1 MNDKDK
7 DALLLLDA
15 YLEKKLQSATDREDM
30 QQFILLL
37 QRDILTQHSHHSLS
51 HLVEQLQKSD
61 ELKLMLVHVDKKIT
75 ISGSAALQCSF
86 VEDLFGLLVFSF
98 GPYFHWS
105 FHLFCL
111 DLCSDR
117 ALATVPAA
125 GHKQAH
131 APTGNHRKASNAN
144 ARRDRSQG
152 QSLSTDSSSAS

>member
-7 DALLLLDA
+7 DALILLDA
-15 YLEKKLQSATDREDM
+15 YLEEKLQSATDREDM

-37 QRDILTQHSHHSLS
+37 HRDILTRHSHHSLS

-98 GPYFHWS
+98 GPDYEGKASLTEEDKKHFDPDTPYYTLEKH
-105 FHLFCL
+105 FFTE
-111 DLCSDR
+111 LCSA
-117 ALATVPAA
+117 ALTSRTMEVEGRPAFI
-125 GHKQAH
+125 
-131 APTGNHRKASNAN
+131 SNF
-144 ARRDRSQG
+144 
-152 QSLSTDSSSAS
+152 SLLLS